1 MNYKV
6 LLLGAAFS
14 VASIFSDLH
23 AEVIVKDPWA
33 RASTGPNSAMFME
46 LHNDDTQDD
55 QLIAVKVGTEKFCD
69 RTELHAHI
77 EENGVMKMR
86 PVEKINIP
94 ANGSATLK
102 PGDLHVMFMEI
113 SNPMKE
119 EDVVPVTLK
128 FASGQSLDLQVPVK
142 SVVAHTH

>member
-6 LLLGAAFS
+6 LLSGMTIS
-14 VASIFSDLH
+14 VASIFSCLN
-23 AEVIVKDPWA
+23 AEVTVKDPWA

-46 LHNDDTQDD
+46 LHNDGTQDD

-94 ANGSATLK
+94 ANGSASLK

-113 SNPMKE
+113 SKPMQE
-119 EDVVPVTLK
+119 ADVVPITLQ
-128 FASGQSLDLQVPVK
+128 FASGQILDIQVPVK
-142 SVVAHTH
+142 TAVAHKH